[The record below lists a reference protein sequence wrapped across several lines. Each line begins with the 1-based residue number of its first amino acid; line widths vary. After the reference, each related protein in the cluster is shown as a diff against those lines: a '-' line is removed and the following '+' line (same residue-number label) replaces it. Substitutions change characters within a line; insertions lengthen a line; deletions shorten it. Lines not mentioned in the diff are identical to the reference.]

1 VYVSATHLAEV
12 EVDLQRGTVRVL
24 RIVAAH
30 KQRRFPVLSPFPGMD
45 PYLEHPTLWPGV
57 YNGLIAA
64 LQLSLAPQ
72 LRPRYYVALEER
84 VYVTE
89 PAQRTFVGRP
99 DVAVVG
105 PPEADRKPKPPLS
118 ESPVLTVKVPLPDEV
133 RETYL
138 EVREAGTDYVITVL
152 EILSPT
158 NKRPGRGRRIYEDK
172 RMEML
177 ATRTHL
183 VEVDLIR
190 SGEPMPLID
199 NGRSSDYRILVSRG
213 DRGPN
218 ATLYAFGVRQPIPT
232 FPLPLKADDQEP
244 MVALGQLLHNLYDQA
259 SYDLRLDYT
268 GDPDPPLPSAEAA
281 WTDWLLRQKSLRA

>member
-1 VYVSATHLAEV
+1 
-12 EVDLQRGTVRVL
+12 
-24 RIVAAH
+24 
-30 KQRRFPVLSPFPGMD
+30 MN

-57 YNGLIAA
+57 HNGLIAA

-89 PAQRTFVGRP
+89 PDQRTFVGRP
-99 DVAVVG
+99 DVAVIG
-105 PPEADRKPKPPLS
+105 PAQAEPESQPAAS
-118 ESPVLTVKVPLPDEV
+118 ASSGLTVQAPVPDAV

-138 EVREAGTDYVITVL
+138 EVRETGTDYVITVL

-172 RMEML
+172 RLEIL

-190 SGEPMPLID
+190 SGEPMPLMD
-199 NGRSSDYRILVSRG
+199 DGRASAYRILVSRG
-213 DRGPN
+213 DRRPN
-218 ATLYAFGVRQPIPT
+218 ATLYRFGIRRPIPT
-232 FPLPLKADDQEP
+232 FPLPLKPGDQEP
-244 MVALGQLLHNLYDQA
+244 LVDMGQILHDLYDQA

-268 GDPDPPLPSAEAA
+268 GAPDPPLPSADAA
-281 WTDWLLRQKSLRA
+281 WAEQLLCQQGLRR